1 MERMTKTL
9 KDSKKWIEHNSKL
22 YGDKIK
28 SLKEIVNK
36 QIMESGSS
44 DQFTS
49 DMLLALI
56 SGRMITNKMA
66 ACIDKIIERD
76 NPKYKTER
84 YKWLESVVP
93 KINLVIDAVE
103 KTSWTSGYKR
113 NTTSFLKDIVKQAKG
128 RMSLSKKQMEAVNK
142 VYKKII
148 KNIEKSS

>member
-1 MERMTKTL
+1 MKRMTNRQ
-9 KDSKKWIEHNSKL
+9 KWIEHNSKL

-28 SLKEIVNK
+28 SLKEIANR
-36 QIMESGSS
+36 QIEKSGSS

-56 SGRMITNKMA
+56 SGRRITDKMV
-66 ACIDKIIERD
+66 ACIDNIIERD
-76 NPKYKTER
+76 NPKYQAER

-93 KINLVIDAVE
+93 KINLVIDSVE

-113 NTTSFLKDIVKQAKG
+113 NTTSFLKDISKQAKG
-128 RMSLSKKQMEAVNK
+128 RMSLSTKQMDAVNK

>member
-1 MERMTKTL
+1 MTNRQ
-9 KDSKKWIEHNSKL
+9 KWIEHNSKL

-28 SLKEIVNK
+28 SLKEIANR
-36 QIMESGSS
+36 QIEKSGSS

-56 SGRMITNKMA
+56 SGRRITDKMV
-66 ACIDKIIERD
+66 ACIDGIIERD
-76 NPKYKTER
+76 NPKYKAER

-93 KINLVIDAVE
+93 KINLVIDSVE

-113 NTTSFLKDIVKQAKG
+113 NTTNFLKDISKQAKG
-128 RMSLSKKQMEAVNK
+128 RMSLSTKQMDAVNK

>member
-1 MERMTKTL
+1 MKRMTNRQ
-9 KDSKKWIEHNSKL
+9 KWIEHNSKL

-28 SLKEIVNK
+28 SLKEIANR
-36 QIMESGSS
+36 QIEKSGSS

-56 SGRMITNKMA
+56 SGRMITDKMI

-76 NPKYKTER
+76 NPKYKAER

-93 KINLVIDAVE
+93 KINLVIDSVE

-113 NTTSFLKDIVKQAKG
+113 NTTNFLKDISKQAKG
-128 RMSLSKKQMEAVNK
+128 RMSLSTKQMGAVNK

>member
-1 MERMTKTL
+1 MTNRQ
-9 KDSKKWIEHNSKL
+9 KWIEHNSKL

-28 SLKEIVNK
+28 SLKEIANR
-36 QIMESGSS
+36 QIEKSGSS

-56 SGRMITNKMA
+56 SGRMITDKMI

-76 NPKYKTER
+76 NPKYKAER

-93 KINLVIDAVE
+93 KINLVIDSVE
-103 KTSWTSGYKR
+103 KTSWASGYKR
-113 NTTSFLKDIVKQAKG
+113 NTTNFLKDISKQAKG
-128 RMSLSKKQMEAVNK
+128 RMSLSTKQMGAVNK

>member
-1 MERMTKTL
+1 MTNRQ
-9 KDSKKWIEHNSKL
+9 KWIEHNSKL

-28 SLKEIVNK
+28 SLKEIANR
-36 QIMESGSS
+36 QIEKSGST

-56 SGRMITNKMA
+56 SGRRITDKMV
-66 ACIDKIIERD
+66 ACIDNIIERD
-76 NPKYKTER
+76 NPKYQAER

-93 KINLVIDAVE
+93 KINLVIDSVE

-113 NTTSFLKDIVKQAKG
+113 NTTSFLKDISKQAKG
-128 RMSLSKKQMEAVNK
+128 RMSLSTKQMDAVNK

>member
-1 MERMTKTL
+1 MTNRQ
-9 KDSKKWIEHNSKL
+9 KWIEHNSKL

-28 SLKEIVNK
+28 SLKEIANR
-36 QIMESGSS
+36 QIEKSGSS

-56 SGRMITNKMA
+56 SGRKITDKMI

-76 NPKYKTER
+76 NPKYKAER

-93 KINLVIDAVE
+93 KINLVIDSVE
-103 KTSWTSGYKR
+103 KTNWTSGYKR
-113 NTTSFLKDIVKQAKG
+113 NTTNFLKDISKQAKG
-128 RMSLSKKQMEAVNK
+128 RMSLSTKQMDAVNK

>member
-1 MERMTKTL
+1 MTNRQ
-9 KDSKKWIEHNSKL
+9 KWIEHNSKL

-28 SLKEIVNK
+28 SLKEIANR
-36 QIMESGSS
+36 QIEKSGSS

-56 SGRMITNKMA
+56 SGRMITDKMI

-76 NPKYKTER
+76 NPKYKAER

-93 KINLVIDAVE
+93 KINLVIDSVE

-113 NTTSFLKDIVKQAKG
+113 NTTNFLKDISKQAKG
-128 RMSLSKKQMEAVNK
+128 RMSLSTKQMGAVNK

>member
-1 MERMTKTL
+1 MTNRQ
-9 KDSKKWIEHNSKL
+9 KWIEHNSKL

-28 SLKEIVNK
+28 SLKEIANR
-36 QIMESGSS
+36 QIEKSGSS

-56 SGRMITNKMA
+56 SGRRITDKMV
-66 ACIDKIIERD
+66 ACIDGIIERD
-76 NPKYKTER
+76 NPKYKAER

-113 NTTSFLKDIVKQAKG
+113 NTTSFLKDISKQAKG
-128 RMSLSKKQMEAVNK
+128 RMSLSTKQMEAVNK

>member
-1 MERMTKTL
+1 MKRKTNRQ
-9 KDSKKWIEHNSKL
+9 KWIEHNSKL

-28 SLKEIVNK
+28 SLKEIANR
-36 QIMESGSS
+36 QIEKSGSS

-56 SGRMITNKMA
+56 SGRRITDKMV
-66 ACIDKIIERD
+66 ACIDGIIERD
-76 NPKYKTER
+76 NPKYKAER

-93 KINLVIDAVE
+93 KINLVIDSVE

-113 NTTSFLKDIVKQAKG
+113 NTTNFLKDISKQAKG
-128 RMSLSKKQMEAVNK
+128 RMSLSTKQMDAVNK

>member
-1 MERMTKTL
+1 MKRMTNRQ
-9 KDSKKWIEHNSKL
+9 KWIEHNSKL

-28 SLKEIVNK
+28 SLKEIANR
-36 QIMESGSS
+36 QIEKSGSS

-56 SGRMITNKMA
+56 SGRRITDKMV
-66 ACIDKIIERD
+66 ACIDNIIERD
-76 NPKYKTER
+76 NPKYQAER

-93 KINLVIDAVE
+93 KINLVIDSVE

-113 NTTSFLKDIVKQAKG
+113 NTTSFLKDISKQAKG
-128 RMSLSKKQMEAVNK
+128 RMSLSNKQMEAVNK

>member
-1 MERMTKTL
+1 MKRMTNRQ
-9 KDSKKWIEHNSKL
+9 KWIEHNSKL

-28 SLKEIVNK
+28 SLKEIANR
-36 QIMESGSS
+36 QIEKSGSS

-56 SGRMITNKMA
+56 SGRRITDKMV
-66 ACIDKIIERD
+66 ACIDGIIERD
-76 NPKYKTER
+76 NPKYKAER

-93 KINLVIDAVE
+93 KINLVIDSVE

-113 NTTSFLKDIVKQAKG
+113 NTTNFLKDISKQAKG
-128 RMSLSKKQMEAVNK
+128 RMSLSTKQMDAVNK

>member
-1 MERMTKTL
+1 MKRMTNRQ
-9 KDSKKWIEHNSKL
+9 KWIEHNSKL

-28 SLKEIVNK
+28 SLKEIANR
-36 QIMESGSS
+36 QIEKSGSS

-56 SGRMITNKMA
+56 SGRRITEKMV
-66 ACIDKIIERD
+66 ACIDGIIERD
-76 NPKYKTER
+76 NPKYKAER

-93 KINLVIDAVE
+93 KINLVIDSVE

-113 NTTSFLKDIVKQAKG
+113 NTTNFLKDISKQAKG
-128 RMSLSKKQMEAVNK
+128 RMSLSTKQMDAVNK

>member
-1 MERMTKTL
+1 MKRMTNRQ
-9 KDSKKWIEHNSKL
+9 KWIEHNSKL

-28 SLKEIVNK
+28 SLKEIANR
-36 QIMESGSS
+36 QIEKSGSS

-56 SGRMITNKMA
+56 SGRRITDKMV
-66 ACIDKIIERD
+66 ACIDNIIERD
-76 NPKYKTER
+76 NPKYKAER

-93 KINLVIDAVE
+93 KINLVIDSVE

-113 NTTSFLKDIVKQAKG
+113 NTTSFLKDISKQAKG
-128 RMSLSKKQMEAVNK
+128 RMSLSTKQMDAVNK

>member
-1 MERMTKTL
+1 MTNRQ
-9 KDSKKWIEHNSKL
+9 KWIEHNSKL

-28 SLKEIVNK
+28 SLKEIANR
-36 QIMESGSS
+36 QIEKSGSS

-56 SGRMITNKMA
+56 SGRRITDKMV
-66 ACIDKIIERD
+66 ACIDGIIERD
-76 NPKYKTER
+76 NPKYKAER

-93 KINLVIDAVE
+93 KINLVIDSVE

-113 NTTSFLKDIVKQAKG
+113 NTTSFLKDISKQAKG
-128 RMSLSKKQMEAVNK
+128 RMSLSTKQMEAVNK

>member
-1 MERMTKTL
+1 MKRKTNRQ
-9 KDSKKWIEHNSKL
+9 KWIEHNSKL

-28 SLKEIVNK
+28 SLKEIVNRQVK
-36 QIMESGSS
+36 SAGSS

-56 SGRMITNKMA
+56 SGRRITDKMV
-66 ACIDKIIERD
+66 ACIDGIIERD
-76 NPKYKTER
+76 NPKYKAER

-93 KINLVIDAVE
+93 KINLVIDSVE

-113 NTTSFLKDIVKQAKG
+113 NTTSFLKDISKQAKG
-128 RMSLSKKQMEAVNK
+128 RMSLSTKQMEAVNK

>member
-1 MERMTKTL
+1 MKRMTNRQ
-9 KDSKKWIEHNSKL
+9 KWIEHNSKL

-28 SLKEIVNK
+28 SLKEIVNRQVK
-36 QIMESGSS
+36 SAGSS

-56 SGRMITNKMA
+56 SGRKITDKMV
-66 ACIDKIIERD
+66 ACIDNIIERD
-76 NPKYKTER
+76 NPKYQAER

-93 KINLVIDAVE
+93 KINLVIDSVE

-113 NTTSFLKDIVKQAKG
+113 NTTSFLKDISKQAKG
-128 RMSLSKKQMEAVNK
+128 RMSLSNKQMEAVNK

>member
-1 MERMTKTL
+1 MKRMTNRQ
-9 KDSKKWIEHNSKL
+9 KWIEHNSKL

-28 SLKEIVNK
+28 SLKEIANR
-36 QIMESGSS
+36 QIEKSGSS

-56 SGRMITNKMA
+56 SGRKITDKMI

-76 NPKYKTER
+76 NPKYKAER

-93 KINLVIDAVE
+93 KINLVIDSVE
-103 KTSWTSGYKR
+103 KTNWTSGYKR
-113 NTTSFLKDIVKQAKG
+113 NTTNFLKDISKQAKG
-128 RMSLSKKQMEAVNK
+128 RMSLSTKQMDAVNK

>member
-1 MERMTKTL
+1 MTNRQ
-9 KDSKKWIEHNSKL
+9 KWIEHNSKL

-28 SLKEIVNK
+28 SLKEIANR
-36 QIMESGSS
+36 QIEKSGSS

-49 DMLLALI
+49 EMLLALI
-56 SGRMITNKMA
+56 SGRMLTDKMI

-76 NPKYKTER
+76 NPKYKAER

-93 KINLVIDAVE
+93 KINLVIDSVE
-103 KTSWTSGYKR
+103 KTNWTSGYKR
-113 NTTSFLKDIVKQAKG
+113 NTTNFLKDISKQAKG
-128 RMSLSKKQMEAVNK
+128 RMSLSTKQMDAVNK

>member
-1 MERMTKTL
+1 MTNRQ
-9 KDSKKWIEHNSKL
+9 KWIEHNSKL

-28 SLKEIVNK
+28 SLKEIANR
-36 QIMESGSS
+36 QIEKSGSS

-56 SGRMITNKMA
+56 SGRRITEKMV
-66 ACIDKIIERD
+66 ACIDGIIERD
-76 NPKYKTER
+76 NPKYKAER

-93 KINLVIDAVE
+93 KINLVIDSVE

-113 NTTSFLKDIVKQAKG
+113 NTTNFLKDISKQAKG
-128 RMSLSKKQMEAVNK
+128 RMSLSTKQMDAVNK

>member
-1 MERMTKTL
+1 MKRKTNRQ
-9 KDSKKWIEHNSKL
+9 KWIENNSKL

-28 SLKEIVNK
+28 SLKEIVNR
-36 QIMESGSS
+36 QVESAGSS

-56 SGRMITNKMA
+56 SGRRITEKMV
-66 ACIDKIIERD
+66 ACIDGIIERD
-76 NPKYKTER
+76 NPKYKAER

-113 NTTSFLKDIVKQAKG
+113 NTTSFLKDISKQAKG
-128 RMSLSKKQMEAVNK
+128 RMSLSTKQMEAVNK

>member
-1 MERMTKTL
+1 MTNRQ
-9 KDSKKWIEHNSKL
+9 KWIEHNSKL

-28 SLKEIVNK
+28 SLKEIANR
-36 QIMESGSS
+36 QIEKSGSS

-56 SGRMITNKMA
+56 SGRRITDKMV
-66 ACIDKIIERD
+66 ACIDGIIERD
-76 NPKYKTER
+76 NPKYKAER

-93 KINLVIDAVE
+93 KINLVIDSVE

-113 NTTSFLKDIVKQAKG
+113 NTTSFLKDISKQAKG
-128 RMSLSKKQMEAVNK
+128 RMSLSTKQMDAVNK

>member
-1 MERMTKTL
+1 MTNRQ
-9 KDSKKWIEHNSKL
+9 KWIEHNSKL

-28 SLKEIVNK
+28 SLKEIANR
-36 QIMESGSS
+36 QIEKSGSS

-56 SGRMITNKMA
+56 SGRRITDKMV
-66 ACIDKIIERD
+66 ACIDNIIERE
-76 NPKYKTER
+76 NPKYKAER

-93 KINLVIDAVE
+93 KINLVIDSVE

-113 NTTSFLKDIVKQAKG
+113 NTTNFLKDISKQAKG
-128 RMSLSKKQMEAVNK
+128 RMSLSTKQMDAVNK

>member
-1 MERMTKTL
+1 MERMTNR
-9 KDSKKWIEHNSKL
+9 KKWIEHNSKL

-36 QIMESGSS
+36 QIMKSGSS

-56 SGRMITNKMA
+56 SGRKITDKMNVS
-66 ACIDKIIERD
+66 IDNIIERD
-76 NPKYKTER
+76 NPKYQAER
-84 YKWLESVVP
+84 YKWLELIVP
-93 KINLVIDAVE
+93 KINLVIDSVE
-103 KTSWTSGYKR
+103 MTSWTSGYKR
-113 NTTSFLKDIVKQAKG
+113 NTTGFLKDIVKQAKG

-142 VYKKII
+142 VYKKIM

>member
-1 MERMTKTL
+1 MTNRQ
-9 KDSKKWIEHNSKL
+9 KWIEHNSKL

-28 SLKEIVNK
+28 SLKEIANR
-36 QIMESGSS
+36 QIEKSGSS

-56 SGRMITNKMA
+56 SGRRITDKMV
-66 ACIDKIIERD
+66 ACIDNIIERD
-76 NPKYKTER
+76 NPKYQAER

-93 KINLVIDAVE
+93 KINLVIDSVE

-113 NTTSFLKDIVKQAKG
+113 NTTSFLKDISKQAKG
-128 RMSLSKKQMEAVNK
+128 RMSLSTKQMDAVNK

>member
-1 MERMTKTL
+1 MTNRQ
-9 KDSKKWIEHNSKL
+9 KWIEHNSKL

-28 SLKEIVNK
+28 SLKEIANR
-36 QIMESGSS
+36 QIEKSGSS

-56 SGRMITNKMA
+56 SGRMITDKMI

-76 NPKYKTER
+76 NPKYKAER

-93 KINLVIDAVE
+93 KINLVIDSVE
-103 KTSWTSGYKR
+103 KTNWTSGYKR
-113 NTTSFLKDIVKQAKG
+113 NTTNFLKDISKQAKG
-128 RMSLSKKQMEAVNK
+128 RMSLSTKQMDAVNK